1 MKISKMCVPA
11 AVFATLL
18 AGGWGRAGETE
29 LPLTKVTAF
38 SSGVAYYERN
48 GAVNDDAEVLLF
60 FKAEQI
66 NDVLK
71 SLVMMDLKG
80 GEIGGANYASQ
91 EPLERALKNFGVDL
105 SGEPTLGQILRQ
117 LRGAGVVV
125 STPEKI
131 SGEILGVETRTEQIL
146 PSNTIVQKEVL
157 NLLTAEGVKA
167 VGLDTISAIA
177 PADDK
182 LSAELKKALVFLV
195 ESRDKNRQPVRLS
208 FRGKGERAVRVGYI
222 TEAPVWK
229 TSYRLVLGGEEK
241 DKALLQGWAIVENTG
256 DSDWKHVE
264 LTLVSGRPI
273 SFIQDLYTP
282 LYAQRPVVESELYAS
297 LRPQV
302 YGEGIAPGAGLWAI
316 RDEEKTAARR
326 PAKSAA
332 PASPREEA
340 ESAMRGAYH
349 SYGMAQD
356 MESVKAAASGAAV
369 GELFSYRVSSPV
381 SLPRSTSAMLPIIN
395 QTVAARKVAIYNTAV
410 LADHPLNG
418 VWLTNDTGLS
428 LLAGPV
434 TVFDGGTYAG
444 DARIDSLPPKDK
456 RLLSYAVDLKMKV
469 DSTQKSSERIVSA
482 KISRGVMI
490 VGRRHEYKQEY
501 VLKNKADGERA
512 VVIEHPRRTDLK
524 LLQPAEP
531 LEKTESLYRFEVAVK
546 GSGTVTFEVLEERTY
561 SQSILILPEVD
572 SLLGYSRQG
581 EIPAKVRDALTEV
594 VKRKTVLSQAER
606 ELAELEGQVKNLR
619 GEQEQVRANMK
630 AVTGGSQ
637 AYARFEKKLLELET
651 QIETL
656 QEQTTGKRG
665 EVEQARKNLADY
677 IGGLNVE

>member
-1 MKISKMCVPA
+1 MKKMKMIALA
-11 AVFATLL
+11 AVVTMLS
-18 AGGWGRAGETE
+18 AGGWSRAGETE

-48 GAVNDDAEVLLF
+48 GAVNDAAEVLLF

-117 LRGAGVVV
+117 LRGAEVVV

-182 LSAELKKALVFLV
+182 LSAELKKALAFLV
-195 ESRDKNRQPVRLS
+195 ESRDKNRKPVRLS
-208 FRGKGERAVRVGYI
+208 FRGQGERAVKVGYI

-256 DSDWKHVE
+256 DSDWKNVE

-282 LYAQRPVVESELYAS
+282 LYAQRPVVAPELYAS

-302 YGEGIAPGAGLWAI
+302 YGEGMAPGAAAGE
-316 RDEEKTAARR
+316 REETATRY
-326 PAKSAA
+326 KSA
-332 PASPREEA
+332 R
-340 ESAMRGAYH
+340 AM
-349 SYGMAQD
+349 M
-356 MESVKAAASGAAV
+356 
-369 GELFSYRVSSPV
+369 
-381 SLPRSTSAMLPIIN
+381 
-395 QTVAARKVAIYNTAV
+395 
-410 LADHPLNG
+410 
-418 VWLTNDTGLS
+418 
-428 LLAGPV
+428 
-434 TVFDGGTYAG
+434 
-444 DARIDSLPPKDK
+444 PP
-456 RLLSYAVDLKMKV
+456 
-469 DSTQKSSERIVSA
+469 
-482 KISRGVMI
+482 
-490 VGRRHEYKQEY
+490 
-501 VLKNKADGERA
+501 
-512 VVIEHPRRTDLK
+512 
-524 LLQPAEP
+524 
-531 LEKTESLYRFEVAVK
+531 
-546 GSGTVTFEVLEERTY
+546 
-561 SQSILILPEVD
+561 
-572 SLLGYSRQG
+572 
-581 EIPAKVRDALTEV
+581 
-594 VKRKTVLSQAER
+594 
-606 ELAELEGQVKNLR
+606 
-619 GEQEQVRANMK
+619 
-630 AVTGGSQ
+630 
-637 AYARFEKKLLELET
+637 
-651 QIETL
+651 
-656 QEQTTGKRG
+656 
-665 EVEQARKNLADY
+665 
-677 IGGLNVE
+677 